1 MNPFAKPEEAVPY
14 EYVEFPKPEAK
25 RFTFEDFG
33 KDFSKEVSASS
44 SSQHFVD
51 FLDLKDQPEER
62 ITSVQLA
69 IFQNFKDVLLPS
81 EG

>member
-1 MNPFAKPEEAVPY
+1 MNPFAKPEESVPY

-25 RFTFEDFG
+25 RFAFEDFG
-33 KDFSKEVSASS
+33 KDLSAEDSS
-44 SSQHFVD
+44 SSHPFVD

-81 EG
+81 KG

>member
-1 MNPFAKPEEAVPY
+1 MNPFAKPEESVPY
-14 EYVEFPKPEAK
+14 EYVEFPKVEVK
-25 RFTFEDFG
+25 RFSFEN
-33 KDFSKEVSASS
+33 FSQDLSQEVSSPS
-44 SSQHFVD
+44 HPFVD

-69 IFQNFKDVLLPS
+69 ILQNFKDVLLPA